1 MTNLQSKISTK
12 IHFFGD
18 FTSSGNLKDLS
29 LNSLDKID
37 RRNLS
42 RRSSSIENGAASRIV
57 CALAPFWWRS
67 PFSTDEK
74 LRTKRTFKVYKSVS
88 ACYYLMPFK
97 QNNWFRHVIVM
108 QIITVSLTF
117 LKMIR
122 FRNFER
128 FKTINTVFLVQLNWK
143 QSIDVGFWEQ
153 FLKNTLKSLLSTKLK
168 PEKWKKMLH
177 ILKLSTNIP
186 STLPSDLCANISQLE
201 KPS

>member
-1 MTNLQSKISTK
+1 M
-12 IHFFGD
+12 
-18 FTSSGNLKDLS
+18 
-29 LNSLDKID
+29 DKID

-74 LRTKRTFKVYKSVS
+74 LRTKGTFKVYKSVS
-88 ACYYLMPFK
+88 ACYYHMPFK

-108 QIITVSLTF
+108 QITTVSLTF
-117 LKMIR
+117 LKKIR

-143 QSIDVGFWEQ
+143 QSIDFGFWEQ
-153 FLKNTLKSLLSTKLK
+153 FFFKYTEKLANYK
-168 PEKWKKMLH
+168 IKTRKVKKMLH